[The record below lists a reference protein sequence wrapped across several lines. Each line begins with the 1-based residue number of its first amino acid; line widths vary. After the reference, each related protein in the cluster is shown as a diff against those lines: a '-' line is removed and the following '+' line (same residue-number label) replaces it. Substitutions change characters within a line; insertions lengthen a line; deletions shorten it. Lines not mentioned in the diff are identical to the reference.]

1 MDCEVVYGLHDSW
14 LPREGTVVL
23 MLRAGVAAAVL
34 VLLTVMILFNLGM
47 IGICCFGCT
56 LCQVCGLGS
65 PRLLNPDDG
74 EERLRVK
81 RPCCTER
88 LLYLQ

>member
-34 VLLTVMILFNLGM
+34 LAVMIAFKLGM
-47 IGICCFGCT
+47 IGFCCFGCT
-56 LCQVCGLGS
+56 SCQVCGLGS
-65 PRLLNPDDG
+65 PRLLNPDEG

-81 RPCCTER
+81 RLPCCTER